1 MKGSQRCSLV
11 VESNICVATIY
22 VFFEEKS
29 KRGPGALSPGPAC
42 YQNIQDH
49 HHRFVT
55 KMRDETEEM
64 LEAKRR
70 LAAMKAI
77 ADTHRR
83 QAATALTQRVV
94 RTIARMLDLDYIRAL
109 DARGLPY

>member
-1 MKGSQRCSLV
+1 MKGGQRCSLV

-29 KRGPGALSPGPAC
+29 KRGPGALSPGPAG
-42 YQNIQDH
+42 YQKIQAH
-49 HHRFVT
+49 HHSFVT
-55 KMRDETEEM
+55 KMHDETEEM

-83 QAATALTQRVV
+83 RAATALTQRVV
-94 RTIARMLDLDYIRAL
+94 HHSANASF
-109 DARGLPY
+109 